1 MFQPRKLYWTADPST
16 GKAGGGTWHSQ
27 PAVVAV
33 NGTTEAVLTAD
44 WLCLNSLGPH
54 ITPFDRWGKPMVKRG
69 WGCLGSPSFPEHT
82 AVPRFLAAAPAAIRP
97 ALEKVFRQPRAQDV
111 TAASGG
117 GGSPWW
123 TTLATLPA
131 SPGPVC
137 RLALTTA
144 PDGPGRDQA
153 RPSGRWHL
161 LQPQG
166 AAGGVRCGWHPS

>member
-97 ALEKVFRQPRAQDV
+97 ALEKVFRQPRAQV
-111 TAASGG
+111 WTQWREGLSPLSPEAAKA
-117 GGSPWW
+117 GGS
-123 TTLATLPA
+123 
-131 SPGPVC
+131 
-137 RLALTTA
+137 
-144 PDGPGRDQA
+144 RD
-153 RPSGRWHL
+153 RTPTL
-161 LQPQG
+161 LQGAPGGASTGALASWPPQ
-166 AAGGVRCGWHPS
+166 